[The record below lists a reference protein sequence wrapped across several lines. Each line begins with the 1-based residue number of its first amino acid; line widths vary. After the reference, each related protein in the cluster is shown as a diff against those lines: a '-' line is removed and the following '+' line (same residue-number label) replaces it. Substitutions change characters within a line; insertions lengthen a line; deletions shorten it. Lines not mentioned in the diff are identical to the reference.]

1 MENEN
6 EIRPIKKRNAVVR
19 LLKRIPLSLW
29 IKLVLVLIVVGV
41 VVYLVSSVKH
51 VVTTTTTTA
60 DVVKNEK
67 IDITPTMIRSIEQ
80 IGEWSFLEIADEE
93 IVDTTRHGF
102 FSDDEL
108 VRIYYGTLR
117 LGINLHEAQEGWL
130 TMEGDSLIAKL
141 PSVRLLDDNFID
153 EARTRSF
160 ISSGKWT
167 HADRKQMY
175 LRAAAKMRQRC
186 LTKKNY
192 AVARENAKT
201 QFGSMLR
208 SMGFEKVAVTVS
220 E

>member
-1 MENEN
+1 MENE
-6 EIRPIKKRNAVVR
+6 IKPIKKSNAVVR
-19 LLKRIPLSLW
+19 LLKRIPFSLW
-29 IKLVLVLIVVGV
+29 TKLVLTLIVVGV
-41 VVYLVSSVKH
+41 VVYLLSSVKH

-80 IGEWSFLEIADEE
+80 IGEWSFLEITDEE
-93 IVDTTRHGF
+93 IVDTVRRGF

-117 LGINLHEAQEGWL
+117 LGINLREAHEGWL
-130 TMEGDSLIAKL
+130 AMSGDSLIAKL
-141 PSVRLLDDNFID
+141 PPVRLLDDNFID

-167 HADRKQMY
+167 HTDRKAMY
-175 LRAAAKMRQRC
+175 YRAAAKMRQRC

-201 QFGSMLR
+201 QFSEMLR
-208 SMGFEKVAVTVS
+208 SMGFDKVAVTVD